1 MTRWNLS
8 IPEKTD
14 RAVRIFLARAGMK
27 KGDLSRFVDEAV
39 RRQVFDLTV
48 EEIKKRNADA
58 DQAELMRLIDEAVE
72 RAGADSARH

>member
-1 MTRWNLS
+1 MERKNGT
-8 IPEKTD
+8 T
-14 RAVRIFLARAGMK
+14 MK

-58 DQAELMRLIDEAVE
+58 DQDELMRLIDEAVE
-72 RAGADSARH
+72 QVGADSARH